1 MIIYRDILVCILV
14 PKGLELSDDICP
26 AFQMV
31 SDNFSALTSDN
42 VFELDKFYVVMGNKF
57 VLYSLCRVC
66 CRERPALYESHYE
79 IGANL
84 NSLVVRDCAMCIYY
98 HQLLNTLEFN

>member
-1 MIIYRDILVCILV
+1 MIIYRDIRVCILV

-42 VFELDKFYVVMGNKF
+42 VFELDKFYVVRGNKF
-57 VLYSLCRVC
+57 VLYCRYVVFVVAS
-66 CRERPALYESHYE
+66 ALLYM
-79 IGANL
+79 NL
-84 NSLVVRDCAMCIYY
+84 TTR
-98 HQLLNTLEFN
+98 